1 MDRNGSGLEWH
12 GPSLTRSVGGGVKKR
27 KKDTKEKEEK

>member
-12 GPSLTRSVGGGVKKR
+12 GPSLTRSVGGGVKK